1 MAKVRHQPPSPASRL
16 EQTVAPYRV
25 RLAEPTI
32 HMLAPGEIADHPLQH
47 KAHPPQQ
54 REAMAALCREIGI
67 AGVLL
72 VYRSPG
78 NAGQLTAIDGH
89 LRKSLDPHQP
99 WPCVL
104 LDVDDDEA
112 AYLLLT
118 HDEIGRLAEL
128 LRQQTQTLLAQVS
141 RGEGAVQDLLAQLRE
156 REGLLPD
163 GTPAA
168 PVVEVEPEL
177 DRVEALRA
185 QYGVEVG
192 QLWHCGRHRVLCG
205 DCLQQETVTRLL
217 AETSPQMVYADPPYG
232 VQIVAPTGF
241 VGGGEAYNI
250 PFGGVQAP
258 RRRGHVGGGESYKA
272 RHGHY
277 AIERRGTDG
286 AAKPFGSKAV
296 RGTDGA
302 AQVVDVGKYAP
313 IQGD

>member
-1 MAKVRHQPPSPASRL
+1 MAKARPQPS
-16 EQTVAPYRV
+16 VAPYRV
-25 RLAEPTI
+25 RIPDSTI

-128 LRQQTQTLLAQVS
+128 LRAQTATLMQLVQSGEHAVRQLLTDLAVRESVIPVLPQTA
-141 RGEGAVQDLLAQLRE
+141 AAND
-156 REGLLPD
+156 
-163 GTPAA
+163 PAA
-168 PVVEVEPEL
+168 EWGGMPEFAQEDQL
-177 DRVEALRA
+177 GWKQLIVHFEGPEALQAFARL
-185 QYGVEVG
+185 VE
-192 QLWHCGRHRVLCG
+192 QSITE
-205 DCLQQETVTRLL
+205 QTRWIW
-217 AETSPQMVYADPPYG
+217 YPYK
-232 VQIVAPTGF
+232 
-241 VGGGEAYNI
+241 
-250 PFGGVQAP
+250 P
-258 RRRGHVGGGESYKA
+258 RRDLKA
-272 RHGHY
+272 L
-277 AIERRGTDG
+277 A
-286 AAKPFGSKAV
+286 F
-296 RGTDGA
+296 
-302 AQVVDVGKYAP
+302 VDEP
-313 IQGD
+313 

>member
-25 RLAEPTI
+25 RIPDPTI
-32 HMLAPGEIADHPLQH
+32 HLLAPGEIADHPLQH

-99 WPCVL
+99 WPCAL

-128 LRQQTQTLLAQVS
+128 LRQQTSTLLDRVQSGEPSVQALLAQIGV
-141 RGEGAVQDLLAQLRE
+141 
-156 REGLLPD
+156 REGIVPPD
-163 GTPAA
+163 
-168 PVVEVEPEL
+168 
-177 DRVEALRA
+177 
-185 QYGVEVG
+185 
-192 QLWHCGRHRVLCG
+192 
-205 DCLQQETVTRLL
+205 
-217 AETSPQMVYADPPYG
+217 
-232 VQIVAPTGF
+232 F
-241 VGGGEAYNI
+241 
-250 PFGGVQAP
+250 
-258 RRRGHVGGGESYKA
+258 
-272 RHGHY
+272 
-277 AIERRGTDG
+277 
-286 AAKPFGSKAV
+286 
-296 RGTDGA
+296 
-302 AQVVDVGKYAP
+302 
-313 IQGD
+313 